1 MGQRGIWRVRLREG
15 VIMKLMLKIL
25 LMIAVFGNCLYVV
38 VTCYG
43 LAFYGQ
49 TTAVEP
55 NATIAHM
62 ELIESAIVAIA
73 FGVYA
78 VKSIFHKV
86 ALNA

>member
-1 MGQRGIWRVRLREG
+1 
-15 VIMKLMLKIL
+15 
-25 LMIAVFGNCLYVV
+25 MIAVFGNCLYVV

-55 NATIAHM
+55 NIAIARM
-62 ELIESAIVAIA
+62 ELVESSIVAIA

-78 VKSIFHKV
+78 VKSVIHKGRRFQQGM
-86 ALNA
+86 NA